1 MLATWHFLANPL
13 PCLSL
18 PSLVQR
24 NDLNIERRLRG
35 ILLVLGLQSANPANH
50 TLLKRQIVLG
60 LRLFVD
66 ILNDNIDRFPGVAL
80 LQVDVSDQV
89 GVAEVL
95 WWVEGREDVLRAVGE
110 VGVGGRKGQEAS
122 DGGVY

>member
-1 MLATWHFLANPL
+1 MWYFLDNPL
-13 PCLSL
+13 PCLPL
-18 PSLVQR
+18 PCLVQR
-24 NDLNIERRLRG
+24 NDLDIKRSLRG

-50 TLLKRQIVLG
+50 TLLKRQVVLG
-60 LRLFVD
+60 LRLFVY
-66 ILNDNIDRFPGVAL
+66 IFNNNVNRFPRVAL
-80 LQVDVSDQV
+80 LQVDVPDQV

-110 VGVGGRKGQEAS
+110 VGVGGRKGQEAG